1 MRMKR
6 TLCLVLFAVLAVAS
20 LLQALPALPASAEEP
35 LVNIARGCS
44 YTSSDPY
51 ILDLDKNPGTYRDKK
66 YNELTDGVKGHSLYG
81 PEWYA
86 YNGANAY
93 TVTVDLGSVRSGI
106 TRLAAEFCDNNGAA
120 VYLPVN
126 PKFSGSTDG
135 KTFTDIGKP
144 WDAMAVKGAEK
155 TAYHTYYLDLDQ
167 SVSYRYIRLTF
178 DKGGFFVFLSE
189 VEVFT
194 GYVSDLIFREGDA
207 YRDTSDNTVCG
218 LHAETT
224 VGAFL
229 SQLNTR
235 SGVTLLDAKG
245 NAKTTGLVATGDV
258 LEKKQAS
265 GSTTRLPVIILGDVN
280 GDGKVNATD
289 YMLLKRHVLQTYSIP
304 EKNRKAANILA
315 SDAINATDYMLL
327 KRHVL
332 GTYNIYGNSQG
343 AADEGGRGDVTSEYR
358 NMDTSD
364 KIETLTSHAMTFS
377 RTAETT
383 YSVTCQTYGGTLL
396 LTFYRTG
403 WGTYNLGKWQLTD
416 GDGSHTFIAGATDW
430 EYVYRV
436 APSASAGWVW
446 SGGNHANEKLRSL
459 HFYDG
464 KTNKELPLSVGQ
476 SVSVENLKI
485 VEETTLYWDPAGS
498 DGKYNYSESN
508 RYCDAVRTYA
518 IVGPQIR
525 LAVDYDYCYGKD
537 AYYDTSYTCM
547 FPIEKLY
554 GLYCAFLDGKENL
567 LSVVETLKKGDPT
580 YNGKQYDGNAA
591 ERCVVW
597 GYDGREKYKFDVRVL
612 TPDTSC
618 NNFDNKMKVSFWDMN
633 TTTNKIYFSKFPK
646 GNYAAGSAGSAKQK
660 VSAGS
665 QIHTECQWTFY
676 E

>member
-1 MRMKR
+1 M
-6 TLCLVLFAVLAVAS
+6 LCLALFAALSVAT
-20 LLQALPALPASAEEP
+20 LLQAFPALSATAETP
-35 LVNIARGCS
+35 LVNVARGCS
-44 YTSSDPY
+44 YTSSEPY
-51 ILDLDKNPGTYRDKK
+51 TLDLDKNPGTYRDKK
-66 YNELTDGVKGHSLYG
+66 GNELTDGVKGHSLYG

-86 YNGANAY
+86 YNGANSY

-135 KTFTDIGKP
+135 RTFTDIGTP
-144 WDAMAVKGAEK
+144 WDAMAVKDAQK

-167 SVSYRYIRLTF
+167 PVSYRYIRLTF
-178 DKGGFFVFLSE
+178 DKAGFFVFLSE

-207 YRDTSDNTVCG
+207 YRDTSDNTICG
-218 LHAETT
+218 LHDGTT
-224 VGAFL
+224 VEKFL
-229 SQLNTR
+229 STLNTR
-235 SGVTLLDAKG
+235 SGVTLRDANGKV
-245 NAKTTGLVATGDV
+245 KTTGLVATGDV
-258 LEKKQAS
+258 LEKTQTS
-265 GSTTRLPVIILGDVN
+265 GNPLQLPVVILGDIS
-280 GDGKVNATD
+280 GDGRADTTD
-289 YMLLKRHVLQTYSIP
+289 YMMLKRHVLRTYLIP
-304 EKNRKAANILA
+304 VWARKAADISA
-315 SDAINATDYMLL
+315 SDGINATDYMML
-327 KRHVL
+327 KRYVL
-332 GTYNIYGNSQG
+332 GTFNIYGNSQG
-343 AADEGGRGDVTSEYR
+343 ATDEGGRGDVTSEYR

-364 KIETLTSHAMTFS
+364 NIKTLTSHAMTFT
-377 RTAETT
+377 RTADTT
-383 YSVTCQTYGGTLL
+383 YSMTCQAYGGTLL

-416 GDGSHTFIAGATDW
+416 GNGTNLFIAGATDW

-464 KTNKELPLSVGQ
+464 KTNQELSLSVGQ
-476 SVSVENLKI
+476 SVSVDNLKI

-498 DGKYNYSESN
+498 DGKYNYDENN
-508 RYCDAVRTYA
+508 RYCNAVRTYA
-518 IVGPQIR
+518 VVGPQIR
-525 LAVDYDYCYGKD
+525 LNVDYDYCYGKD

-547 FPIEKLY
+547 FPIEKRY

-633 TTTNKIYFSKFPK
+633 TTTNKIYFSKFPT

-660 VSAGS
+660 VSAGTKL
-665 QIHTECQWTFY
+665 HTECQWTFY